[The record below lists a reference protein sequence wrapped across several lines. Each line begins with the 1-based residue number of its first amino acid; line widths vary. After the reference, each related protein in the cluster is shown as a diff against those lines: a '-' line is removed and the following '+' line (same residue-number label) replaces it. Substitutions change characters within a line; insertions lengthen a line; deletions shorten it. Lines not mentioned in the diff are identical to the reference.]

1 MKRRSNS
8 IIAILLAVSAMLT
21 MSCGETS
28 EKIDETSSTP
38 SETEKLYPDDLPA
51 DLNFD
56 GKQVTFLYRAEI
68 SSEFY
73 ADSENGEVV
82 NDAIFNSMRSVED
95 RLGVDMNVVLRDGH
109 YVAARAEYNNHIK
122 STVRAGDSEYDWVDM
137 MIGLA
142 TVEMSEGLFQN
153 IADNKYI
160 DLDKPWYI
168 PGMKDSVAIDG
179 KLYFV
184 TSNASLGYLKSAFCL
199 YFNNRVIDDFKLEN
213 PYELVDS
220 GKWTLDKLI
229 EMTSAASV
237 DLNGDGKFDLE
248 DRLGLVEHDN
258 NHENA
263 YAAPNLIEFYK
274 KDSNG
279 DWKFSYGS
287 EHDINVCEKLQKMY
301 TTDGFYKSRVTNAVL
316 EQQEKYNAI
325 SSKFCSGD
333 ILFITSELDDAVL
346 QFRNMKDPYGI
357 LPLPK
362 FDEEQTSY
370 RTSSRNTHNSFSMPV
385 TCADPDMAGA
395 VFEALS
401 SSNYETVYP
410 AYFETALKTKYSRDD
425 DSARMYDII
434 RDSMYLDF
442 GYTYCNATEN
452 AIAKVFRAA
461 FANNSGVASLIAQYQ
476 EMFETALAGYIEEV
490 RSNCS

>member
-1 MKRRSNS
+1 MKRRANS
-8 IIAILLAVSAMLT
+8 ILAILMAVSTALT
-21 MSCGETS
+21 MSCGENS
-28 EKIDETSSTP
+28 EKIDETSSDQT
-38 SETEKLYPDDLPA
+38 ETEKNYPDDLPA
-51 DLNFD
+51 DLNF
-56 GKQVTFLYRAEI
+56 GGETVTFLYRSEI

-82 NDAIFNSMRSVED
+82 NDAIFKSMRSVED
-95 RLGVDMNVVLRDGH
+95 RLGVDINVVLRDGH
-109 YVAARAEYNNHIK
+109 YVAARGEYIDHVK
-122 STVRAGDSEYDWVDM
+122 STIRAGDTEYDWVDM

-142 TVEMSEGLFQN
+142 TIEMSEGIFFN

-168 PGMKDSVAIDG
+168 PGMKDSVDIDG

-184 TSNASLGYLKSAFCL
+184 TGNASLGYLKSAFCL
-199 YFNNRVIDDFKLEN
+199 YFNTRLIEDFKLED

-220 GKWTLDKLI
+220 GKWTFDKLI

-237 DLNGDGKFDLE
+237 DINGDGKFELE
-248 DRLGLVEHDN
+248 DKLGLVEHDN

-279 DWKFSYGS
+279 DWQFSYGS
-287 EHDINVCEKLQKMY
+287 ERDVDVCEKLRKMY
-301 TTDGFYKSRVTNAVL
+301 TTDGFYKSRVTNAVVENL
-316 EQQEKYNAI
+316 EKYNAI

-333 ILFITSELDDAVL
+333 ILFITSELDDAVV
-346 QFRNMKDPYGI
+346 QFRNMEDTYGI

-362 FDEEQTSY
+362 YDESQTQY

-385 TCADPDMAGA
+385 TCKNTDMAGA

-442 GYTYCNATEN
+442 GYTYCNATGN
-452 AIAKVFRAA
+452 AIAAVFRTS
-461 FANNSGVASLIAQYQ
+461 FAGGKGVASLIASNK
-476 EMFETALAGYIEEV
+476 EALEANLAEYIEEV
-490 RSNCS
+490 RSNCN

>member
-1 MKRRSNS
+1 MTKIARS
-8 IIAILLAVSAMLT
+8 ATALALAALLT
-21 MSCGETS
+21 MSMSCGGGS
-28 EKIDETSSTP
+28 EIQDETTTGTQTP
-38 SETEKLYPDDLPA
+38 TKTYPDDLPE
-51 DLNFD
+51 DLNFG
-56 GKQVTFLYRAEI
+56 GKKVTFLYRAEI
-68 SSEFY
+68 GSEFC

-82 NDAIFNSMRSVED
+82 NDSIYNSMRSVED
-95 RLGVDMNVVLRDGH
+95 RLGVDINVVLRDGH
-109 YVAARAEYNNHIK
+109 YVSSRGEYISHIK
-122 STVRAGDSEYDWVDM
+122 SMITAGDPEYDWVDM

-142 TVEMSEGLFQN
+142 TIEMSAGIFKN

-168 PGMKDSVAIDG
+168 PDMKDSVAIDG

-184 TSNASLGYLKSAFCL
+184 TGDASLGYLKSAFCL

-220 GKWTLDKLI
+220 GKWTFDKLI
-229 EMTSAASV
+229 EMTSAASQDV
-237 DLNGDGKFDLE
+237 NGDGKYDLE
-248 DRLGLVEHDN
+248 DKLGLVEHDN

-279 DWKFSYGS
+279 DWQFTYGS
-287 EHDINVCEKLQKMY
+287 EHDVNVCEKIAKLY
-301 TTDGFYKSRVTNAVL
+301 TTDGFYKSRVTNAVV

-325 SSKFCSGD
+325 SSKFCAGE

-346 QFRNMKDPYGI
+346 QFRNMNDAYGI

-362 FDEEQTSY
+362 FDEEQEFY

-385 TCADPDMAGA
+385 ICADPDMAGA
-395 VFEALS
+395 VLEALS
-401 SSNYETVYP
+401 SSNHETVLP

-425 DSARMYDII
+425 DSARMYDLI
-434 RDSMYLDF
+434 RESMFLDF
-442 GYTYCNATEN
+442 GYTYCNATGN
-452 AIAKVFRAA
+452 AIASVFRRA
-461 FANNSGVASLIAQYQ
+461 FSGGNGVASLLASDK
-476 EMFETALAGYIEEV
+476 EALETTLKDYIEEV
-490 RSNCS
+490 RSNCE